1 MISKHVKYITEKV
14 LPKASP
20 SRNFLSESITIDNG
34 NMLFPIVCKG
44 IEAKN
49 LIPGDLIILESG
61 KMFNVNSLELNEGKL
76 NVNLVDENTCETIKI
91 LEESDVIG
99 FIDNVLGDE
108 LNEDGKS
115 IEIYEDSKKKVKLNK
130 IMRGDVKKYKV
141 FVKNDKGNVVKVNF
155 GDPNMEIK
163 RDDPARRRNFRAR
176 HNCDNPGPR
185 WKARYWACKTWSSKP
200 VSAMLKESKDVS
212 VEINQ
217 LKNNLSNYTLK
228 TLTEETYNPDLFGLI
243 QKRTK

>member
-14 LPKASP
+14 LTKSSP
-20 SRNFLSESITIDNG
+20 SRKLLGESLTIDNG
-34 NMLFPIVCKG
+34 NMLFPITCQA

-61 KMFNVNSLELNEGKL
+61 KMFNINSLEMNEGKL
-76 NVNLVDENTCETIKI
+76 SINMIDENNCETINI
-91 LEESDVIG
+91 VEESDVIG
-99 FIDNVLGDE
+99 LLDNVLSGE

-163 RDDPARRRNFRAR
+163 RDNPARRRNFRAR

-200 VSAMLKESKDVS
+200 VTAMLKESKEVS
-212 VEINQ
+212 VDTKQI
-217 LKNNLSNYTLK
+217 KNDLSNHTLHS
-228 TLTEETYNPDLFGLI
+228 LSESYNPDLFGLI
-243 QKRTK
+243 QNRTK